1 MKTALTDVTNLVREH
16 DKWMEQAF
24 LEAEKAY
31 RKKEVPVG
39 AVVVY
44 ENRVIGRGHNLIE
57 TLQDPTAHAE
67 ILAITAAAN
76 YLASWRLENASLY
89 VTLEPCAM
97 CAGAILNSR
106 IRSVVF
112 GASDPRFG
120 ACGSTINILQN
131 DRLHASVTV
140 IPGILQARC
149 ESILKD
155 FFAKLRDNRFSNSE
169 N

>member
-1 MKTALTDVTNLVREH
+1 MTDRTGFMTEH
-16 DKWMEQAF
+16 ERWMEQAF

-44 ENRVIGRGHNLIE
+44 ENRIIGRGHNLIE

-76 YLASWRLENASLY
+76 YLASWRLDEASLY
-89 VTLEPCAM
+89 VTLEPCSM
-97 CAGAILNSR
+97 CAGAILNAR
-106 IRSVVF
+106 IRSVIF
-112 GASDPRFG
+112 GATDPRLG
-120 ACGSTINILQN
+120 ACGSAIDILQN
-131 DRLHASVTV
+131 DRLHSSVTV

-149 ESILKD
+149 EAILKD
-155 FFAKLRDNRFSNSE
+155 FFAQRRADQVSGSSK
-169 N
+169 